1 MDNQNEPIDFKMVIQ
16 ALLDDNAA
24 FPVEYFV
31 EFSDIAYEDLYE
43 LKNIWHEIT
52 PQRKAKLFENLEIIY
67 ESDFTKDFSQLALL
81 GLDDENS
88 VIRASSIRLLAD
100 IESRRL
106 IQPLLSLLLHDAD
119 TNVRAQAAIAL
130 GHFVFLGELEE
141 IPEED
146 YEQLEEVLLSVLAD
160 DESELVRQKAL
171 ESIGYS
177 GREEIKAFIQNAYL
191 SANHQWT
198 KSAVVAMGRSADEF
212 WEEQV
217 LTSLINPNAYIQRE
231 AIRAAGELE
240 IKAARKLLLKFIL
253 NDELD
258 EDARTAAVWSLSKI
272 GGEGIDTLIHK
283 LMDETE
289 DEIELMFLD
298 DALDNLQLTNGILP
312 DLDFLDIQE
321 TDSSQYR
328 EFSMDDSEQDLS
340 DALYRN
346 SWLRDMYYHLDEQTD
361 DDMDDDEFETLYDD
375 EDDEESDE

>member
-106 IQPLLSLLLHDAD
+106 IQPLSSLLLHDAD